1 MPGFVSTTVSL
12 SQDMYAELDF
22 SLGAHKDATATSLF
36 PLTEVEYEGC
46 ATLRGGFSVNAGAD
60 GSFFDIFNNDTVV
73 SIVKED
79 DLLLQVGGG

>member
-22 SLGAHKDATATSLF
+22 SLGAHKDAIATPLF

-46 ATLRGGFSVNAGAD
+46 ATLNGGFSVNAGAD
-60 GSFFDIFNNDTVV
+60 GPFFDIFNNDTVV

-79 DLLLQVGGG
+79 DLLLQVGG